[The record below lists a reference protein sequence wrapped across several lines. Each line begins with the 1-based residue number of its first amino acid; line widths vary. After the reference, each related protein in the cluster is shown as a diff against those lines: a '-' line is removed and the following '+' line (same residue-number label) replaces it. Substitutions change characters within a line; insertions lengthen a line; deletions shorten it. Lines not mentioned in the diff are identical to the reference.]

1 MSTLHEVKVAEQ
13 KMELARKA
21 LFHYMELPPQEEID
35 IKLWANLAEKLQS
48 ATDEYVKLIAELVPA
63 SEA

>member
-1 MSTLHEVKVAEQ
+1 MSTLREVKAAEQ

-21 LFHYMELPPQEEID
+21 LFHYMELPPQKEID

-48 ATDEYVKLIAELVPA
+48 ATDEYVKLIEELVPA